1 MEMDMEEDKQLEI
14 LLDDPK
20 QEEKKD
26 EPVVVVEG
34 EDAPLA
40 AQNDDGD
47 PVAALKKME
56 EKLKREKKKSERS
69 ERERERAEQIA
80 QQAMAEAGE
89 NRRHVMVAAL
99 NQVKMDTDR
108 LMNEYAE
115 AMSINN
121 FDEAAKIQ
129 AQMSQNAVRAAQF
142 EAEIDNF
149 RRQEAPAQSGSQLD
163 QIIKSVSPESA
174 RWLKQNREHLNDDKA
189 IRRMFRAHEDAV
201 DDGIKPDSNE
211 YFEFIEKRLGI
222 TDDYEEPAPKRR
234 KQEEQDDD
242 EPMSTAAKPAARS
255 APPPPAPVE
264 RYGNRPNVVRLS
276 RAEAETAK
284 MLGMTEK
291 EYATHKL
298 ALQKEGKLA
307 N

>member
-1 MEMDMEEDKQLEI
+1 MEEEKQLEI

-20 QEEKKD
+20 TTEQEKKD

-34 EDAPLA
+34 EEPPLA
-40 AQNDDGD
+40 AQDDDGD
-47 PVAALKKME
+47 PLVALKKME
-56 EKLKREKKKSERS
+56 KKLEREKRKSEKS
-69 ERERERAEQIA
+69 EKERQRAEQLA

-121 FDEAAKIQ
+121 FEEAAKIQ
-129 AQMSQNAVRAAQF
+129 AQMSQNAVRSAQF
-142 EAEIDNF
+142 EAEIDNLK
-149 RRQEAPAQSGSQLD
+149 RQESPQQSGSQLD
-163 QIIKSVSPESA
+163 QIIKAVSPESA
-174 RWLKQNREHLNDDKA
+174 RWLRSNREHLSDDRA

-201 DDGIKPDSNE
+201 DDGIKPDTDE

-222 TDDYEEPAPKRR
+222 VDEPKEEAPRKRVR
-234 KQEEQDDD
+234 DEDDDD
-242 EPMSTAAKPAARS
+242 EPMSAAAKPAAKAS
-255 APPPPAPVE
+255 PPPPAPVE
-264 RYGNRPNVVRLS
+264 RYGSRPNVVRLS

-298 ALQKEGKLA
+298 ALQKEGKLP

>member
-1 MEMDMEEDKQLEI
+1 MEDEKQLEI
-14 LLDDPK
+14 VLDEPK
-20 QEEKKD
+20 TTEQEKKE
-26 EPVVVVEG
+26 EPVIVVEG
-34 EDAPLA
+34 EEPPMA
-40 AQNDDGD
+40 AQDDDGD
-47 PVAALKKME
+47 PLVALKKME
-56 EKLKREKKKSERS
+56 KKLEKEKRKSEKS
-69 ERERERAEQIA
+69 EMERQRAEKIA

-89 NRRHVMVAAL
+89 NRKHVMMAAL

-121 FDEAAKIQ
+121 FEEAAKIQ
-129 AQMSQNAVRAAQF
+129 TQMSQNAVRSAQF
-142 EAEIDNF
+142 EAEIDNLK
-149 RRQEAPAQSGSQLD
+149 RQEVPQQTGSQLD
-163 QIIKSVSPESA
+163 QIIKAVSPESA
-174 RWLKQNREHLNDDKA
+174 RWLRENREHLEDDRA

-201 DDGIKPDSNE
+201 DDGIKPDTDE

-222 TDDYEEPAPKRR
+222 SEEPKERAPK
-234 KQEEQDDD
+234 KKVQEEDADDQ
-242 EPMSTAAKPAARS
+242 PMSAAAKPAQKQ

-264 RYGNRPNVVRLS
+264 RYSNRPNVVRLT

-291 EYATHKL
+291 EYAMNKL
-298 ALQKEGKLA
+298 ALQKEGKLP

>member
-1 MEMDMEEDKQLEI
+1 MEDEKQLEI

-20 QEEKKD
+20 PTEDKKD

-34 EDAPLA
+34 EEPPLA

-47 PVAALKKME
+47 PAAALKKME
-56 EKLKREKKKSERS
+56 EKLKREKKKTERS

-89 NRRHVMVAAL
+89 NRKHVMMAAL

-142 EAEIDNF
+142 EAEIDNMK
-149 RRQEAPAQSGSQLD
+149 RQEAPPQVGSQLD
-163 QIIKSVSPESA
+163 QIIKAVSPESA
-174 RWLKQNREHLNDDKA
+174 RWLKENREHLDSDKA

-201 DDGIKPDSNE
+201 DDGIKPDSDE

-222 TDDYEEPAPKRR
+222 TEDREEQAPKKKVR
-234 KQEEQDDD
+234 EETSDD
-242 EPMSTAAKPAARS
+242 EPMSAAAKPTPRS
-255 APPPPAPVE
+255 SPPPAAPVE
-264 RYGNRPNVVRLS
+264 RYGNRPNVVRLT
-276 RAEAETAK
+276 RAEADTAK

-291 EYATHKL
+291 EYAMHKL